1 MEYFSFLIVARNAAI
16 GFLTITGL
24 KRLFKPK
31 TVPQGHII
39 NFLKD
44 IFKENLKNALK
55 VKELEMQAVHDE
67 EKAFLQAKITELNNR
82 IADFE
87 EMTARTIAT
96 LETTLAGKGN
106 GIATN
111 KLEDSKIANEK
122 EKNNE

>member
-1 MEYFSFLIVARNAAI
+1 MEYFGFLIVARNAAI

-24 KRLFKPK
+24 KWLFKPK
-31 TVPQGHII
+31 TVPQDHTI
-39 NFLKD
+39 NFLKS

-67 EKAFLQAKITELNNR
+67 EKAFLLAEITKLNNR

-96 LETTLAGKGN
+96 LETTLASKDN
-106 GIATN
+106 GIGAE
-111 KLEDSKIANEK
+111 KLEDTKTAIEK
-122 EKNNE
+122 ENQNE